1 LVSIELK
8 PDERI
13 AHLVRTLSRGFSR
26 CLQIRLVEYN
36 VSFGHW
42 TYLRILWETDGI
54 TQREL
59 SRRLG
64 VMEPTV
70 HSALNK
76 MQDADLVTR
85 IQKDGDKKKNYVYLS
100 NTGKSL
106 RSKLEPMAVE
116 VNNIAAEGLSLEMQ
130 NMLRQGLLHMSENLA
145 CDEQKSLEVGLSMP
159 STRQIGNIGDQS

>member
-1 LVSIELK
+1 M
-8 PDERI
+8 
-13 AHLVRTLSRGFSR
+13 SRGFSR

-59 SRRLG
+59 SRKLG

-100 NTGKSL
+100 NTG
-106 RSKLEPMAVE
+106 P
-116 VNNIAAEGLSLEMQ
+116 N
-130 NMLRQGLLHMSENLA
+130 
-145 CDEQKSLEVGLSMP
+145 
-159 STRQIGNIGDQS
+159 